1 MRQVAEIEAKKAAD
15 YLRKEKAEQAEK
27 KALLDQLS
35 KPSGLSEDAKKKR
48 AAAGT
53 TFHFVTNGI
62 ARTRTGRGCGQGRV
76 DRSGVA
82 TGRQFFGLV
91 TSDELHPAIPPVVLG
106 QGEAPIRRR
115 RSRHNPELALGPP
128 AVGLLVYCTRSPRQ
142 VARNSTMLAQPS
154 C

>member
-1 MRQVAEIEAKKAAD
+1 MRQVAEIEAKKAVD

-76 DRSGVA
+76 DRRRGRDGA
-82 TGRQFFGLV
+82 TILRAG
-91 TSDELHPAIPPVVLG
+91 H
-106 QGEAPIRRR
+106 IRRIAPCHSSGRARPR
-115 RSRHNPELALGPP
+115 RSAYSK
-128 AVGLLVYCTRSPRQ
+128 ASIS
-142 VARNSTMLAQPS
+142 A
-154 C
+154 